1 MVRRS
6 LVTAV
11 IAVGALV
18 SFAGPDIRSGHSAS
32 PVDKTAVREL
42 ETYLMRRAGRG
53 GLSVDGVRDVVFHVG
68 DTEFARRHGLDA
80 SAMAEESWRI
90 KSFGGSVVLVGG
102 GVRGT
107 LYAVYHFLEDFC
119 GVRWWSETE
128 EDVPK
133 GPLALP
139 RLDASGQPAFP
150 YRDDYR
156 SEFAREAT
164 PQFAVRR
171 RLNRNGDV
179 DIPLPLGGSFAFGP
193 PYYCHTFNKYINWE
207 SLGKTRPELFSLV
220 DGKRCG
226 GQDYDEGGQ
235 LCLSNPEVYSVI
247 RDGLV
252 GYATNSVAEARERG
266 LSCPVAFEVSMND
279 NRRYCQ
285 CEGCKAQM
293 AEGGVTAQYLDFVN
307 RLAADLRR
315 VRPEAAVST
324 LAYYF
329 TEEPPS
335 NSVRA
340 AGNVIIKLCN
350 TRSNLAAP
358 FYEPGDNDIMRDLI
372 GKWEKISKHL
382 FVWDYDQTFTAATF
396 GLPFPSEFHFA
407 DKFRF
412 YREHHVDGIFW
423 QQTMGPDEDIPELK
437 FYLKSKLFEDPYVDY
452 PKLLERS
459 FSEYFGPKAGPLVLS
474 ARRRMVEAQARNR
487 GRLLWFPQFN
497 QWNFIRAE
505 DLTFMNAKWD
515 AAEKA
520 VAHEPVF
527 LRRVTRARS
536 GLRRLT
542 ERRTGVMV
550 RNLKGRPSWEFP
562 PEKYVLNGKTNT
574 VLVADAAAP
583 GGKAVELS
591 AGATDVD
598 SLLVAYYDA
607 DEKAKGGKAWS
618 FSARLKAGEASL
630 DYRWFALGTA
640 TLAEN
645 GYFYLTDGWLVHI
658 QLPTPDFADKS
669 YEVRVLARKTKEGKL
684 RIARFELVDCPV
696 SNVGKIQENTIRKES
711 SR

>member
-1 MVRRS
+1 MVRKS
-6 LVTAV
+6 LLTTV
-11 IAVGALV
+11 IAVGALG

-32 PVDKTAVREL
+32 PADKTAVREL
-42 ETYLMRRAGRG
+42 ETYLMRRAERG
-53 GLSVDGVRDVVFHVG
+53 ELSVDGVRDVAFYVG

-80 SAMAEESWRI
+80 SVMSEESWRI
-90 KSFGGSVVLVGG
+90 KSFGGSVALVGG

-133 GPLALP
+133 GPLTLP
-139 RLDASGQPAFP
+139 RLDASGRPAFP

-156 SEFAREAT
+156 SEFAHEAT

-179 DIPLPLGGSFAFGP
+179 DIPLSLGGSFAFGP
-193 PYYCHTFNKYINWE
+193 PYYCHTFNKYVNWE

-226 GQDYDEGGQ
+226 GQDYDTGGQ
-235 LCLSNPEVYSVI
+235 LCLSNPEVFTLI
-247 RDGLV
+247 RDGLLAS
-252 GYATNSVAEARERG
+252 ATNEAFEAKG
-266 LSCPVAFEVSMND
+266 LSKPIAFEVSMND

-285 CEGCKAQM
+285 CEGCQAEM
-293 AEGGVTAQYLDFVN
+293 SEGGVTAQYLSFVN
-307 RLAADLRR
+307 RLAANLGR
-315 VRPEAAVST
+315 VRRDAFVST

-335 NSVRA
+335 NAVRA
-340 AGNVIIKLCN
+340 ADNVIIKLCN

-358 FYEPGDNDIMRDLI
+358 FFASGDNDIMRELI
-372 GKWEKISKHL
+372 VKWEKLAKHL
-382 FVWDYDQTFTAATF
+382 FVWDYDQTFTATTF

-412 YREHHVDGIFW
+412 YRAHHVDGIFW
-423 QQTMGPDEDIPELK
+423 QQTMGPDEDIPEVK
-437 FYLKSKLFEDPYVDY
+437 FYLKSKLFEDPHVDY
-452 PKLLERS
+452 PKLLERT
-459 FSEYFGPKAGPLVLS
+459 FSEYFGPKAGPLILS

-497 QWNFIRAE
+497 QWNFIRAD
-505 DLTFMNAKWD
+505 DLAFMNAQWD
-515 AAEKA
+515 DAEKA
-520 VAHEPVF
+520 VADEPVF
-527 LRRVTRARS
+527 RRRVTRARS

-542 ERRTGVMV
+542 ERRTGAMI
-550 RNLKGRPSWEFP
+550 RIPHGPTGRPCWEFP

-574 VLVADAAAP
+574 VLVSDAAAP

-591 AGATDVD
+591 SGATDVD
-598 SLLVAYYDA
+598 SLLVAYFDS
-607 DEKAKGGKAWS
+607 DEREKGDKVRA
-618 FSARLKAGEASL
+618 FSARLRVGEPTP
-630 DYRWFALGTA
+630 DYRWCDLGEA

-645 GYFYLTDGWLVHI
+645 GYFYMTDGWLVHI

-669 YEVRVLARKTKEGKL
+669 YDVRVFARKTKAGSL
-684 RIARFELVDCPV
+684 RIARVALVDRP
-696 SNVGKIQENTIRKES
+696 GQKEDK
-711 SR
+711 